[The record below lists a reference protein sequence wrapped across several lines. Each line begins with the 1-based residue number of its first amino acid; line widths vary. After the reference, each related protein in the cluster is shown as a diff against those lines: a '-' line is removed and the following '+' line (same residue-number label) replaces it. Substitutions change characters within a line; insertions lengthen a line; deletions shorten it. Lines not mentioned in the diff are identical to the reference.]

1 MQILRP
7 KLKLLNNFLEATMTL
22 IDVETLKQN
31 LTLENIEY
39 DEYSDEDLELLLTN
53 IVKEIIGYTNAPIN
67 AVTHKRIIRDFK
79 GDMLELDYYPVSE
92 ISSLQI
98 GSKTLSSTDYI
109 LDETLGIL
117 YFHSELSGLLSCTY
131 VCQCSGDTIDNVI
144 NPLVFD
150 MIKYRLTT
158 NFTTTGVMSSVKEGD
173 VQVNYDTST
182 SLGNLIQSRINNLKS
197 TYSIRIKV
205 L

>member
-1 MQILRP
+1 
-7 KLKLLNNFLEATMTL
+7 MTL
-22 IDVETLKQN
+22 IDVNSLKQQLN
-31 LTLENIEY
+31 LEGITY
-39 DEYSDEDLELLLTN
+39 DYSDEDLELLLTN

-79 GDMLELDYYPVSE
+79 SDMLELDYYPVSE

-98 GSKTLSSTDYI
+98 GSKNLSDDDFV
-109 LDETLGIL
+109 LDDTLGIL
-117 YFHSELSGLLSCTY
+117 YFHSVLSGLLSCQYT
-131 VCQCSGDTIDNVI
+131 CQLSEDTIDNII

-158 NFTTTGVMSSVKEGD
+158 NFSDTGAISSVKEGD

>member
-1 MQILRP
+1 
-7 KLKLLNNFLEATMTL
+7 MTL
-22 IDVETLKQN
+22 IDVTSLRQQLSLEGIPHEDYTDDN
-31 LTLENIEY
+31 LR
-39 DEYSDEDLELLLTN
+39 LLLTN
-53 IVKEIIGYTNAPIN
+53 IINELAGYTNAPIN
-67 AVTHKRIIRDFK
+67 PITHKRIIRDFK
-79 GDMLELDYYPVSE
+79 SDMLELDYYPVVE
-92 ISSLQI
+92 ISSLQV
-98 GSKTLSSTDYI
+98 GSKTLSDDDYV
-109 LDETLGIL
+109 LDESLGIL
-117 YFHSELSGLLSCTY
+117 YFHSLQSGLLSCQY
-131 VCQCSGDTIDNVI
+131 VCRLSDTVIDNII

-158 NFTTTGVMSSVKEGD
+158 NFSNTGVMTSVKEGD